1 MFLVFV
7 IMIVLTIGC
16 LCLISFY
23 LLWGK
28 REITQKGFNTQRIK
42 PEDTHGNIQIYI
54 YIYIYERLRHPSYM
68 HF

>member
-7 IMIVLTIGC
+7 IMIVLTIGF

-23 LLWGK
+23 LLWRK

-42 PEDTHGNIQIYI
+42 PEDTHGNN
-54 YIYIYERLRHPSYM
+54 EPHV
-68 HF
+68 